1 MKPLI
6 TYERL
11 NGKILLKLPYD
22 PVLIEKIRTL
32 PGRRWNPEKK
42 FWILSDT
49 VEIRAQLRDWLGAVP
64 RSEPVP
70 SVDAEIRRETGIRG
84 YSRKTEKSYR
94 QINRAFLAFT
104 EKAPDSVVRSDII
117 RYLDFL
123 VERREA
129 CSSTLNVVVSALR
142 FYYGKILGQDF
153 VFKIPRA
160 KKDQIL
166 PTVFSREEVE
176 TILRA
181 PDCLKHRVLLSLIYS
196 AGLRVS
202 EAAAM
207 KKTDI
212 DLSRNL
218 VIIRKGK
225 GKKDRQTLLSARMR
239 NLLSEYL
246 ESRGSATGS
255 PWLFPGQYSG
265 THLSIRTLQAVFEQ
279 ALAKAGINR
288 KAGIHSLRHSFAT
301 HLLENGTDLRIIQ
314 KLLGHSSSKTTERY
328 THVSTVLLSRVTS
341 PWDE

>member
-1 MKPLI
+1 MKPVL
-6 TYERL
+6 TYQRL
-11 NGKILLKLPYD
+11 DGKIFLKIPYN
-22 PVLIEKIRTL
+22 PELIDKVRTL
-32 PGRRWNPEKK
+32 PGRRWNPERKL
-42 FWILSDT
+42 WILSDT
-49 VEIRAQLRDWLGAVP
+49 VEIRAQLRDWFGAIP
-64 RSEPVP
+64 QPEPVP
-70 SVDAEIRRETGIRG
+70 AVDAEIRRETGIRG

-94 QINRAFLAFT
+94 QINRAFLAFA
-104 EKAPDSVVRSDII
+104 EKEADSVIRCDIV

-123 VERREA
+123 VESREA
-129 CSSTLNVVVSALR
+129 CAATLNVVVSALR

-160 KKDQIL
+160 KKEQIL
-166 PTVFSREEVE
+166 PTVFSREEVD

-218 VIIRKGK
+218 VMIRRGK

-246 ESRGSATGS
+246 RDRGSGPGS
-255 PWLFPGQYSG
+255 PWLFPGQQPG
-265 THLSIRTLQAVFEQ
+265 THLSVRTLQAVFEQ
-279 ALAKAGINR
+279 ALARAGINR